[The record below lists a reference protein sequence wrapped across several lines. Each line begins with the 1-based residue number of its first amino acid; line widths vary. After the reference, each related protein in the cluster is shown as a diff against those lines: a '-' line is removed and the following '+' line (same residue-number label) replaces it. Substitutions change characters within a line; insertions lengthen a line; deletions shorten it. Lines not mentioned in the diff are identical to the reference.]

1 MKPSLNSVSRS
12 SCTAS
17 CSNELVESLKLMSL
31 CLSSQLQQ
39 HRGGR
44 GGRGGGGGGAG
55 GTFIIDPHSLSGG
68 SVKIQE
74 KSAWRMCIGST
85 GSLDTI
91 TLPTTDLR
99 QTHGTHQHHHRKT
112 AAHRPLGSLPP
123 ALSGRDAH
131 SNMSTLKNGVLQLPL
146 CEKTISVNI
155 QQGGGSRDGLL
166 CTSAPASCC
175 QVI

>member
-1 MKPSLNSVSRS
+1 
-12 SCTAS
+12 
-17 CSNELVESLKLMSL
+17 MSL
-31 CLSSQLQQ
+31 CLSSQLQH

-44 GGRGGGGGGAG
+44 GSRGGGGGGG
-55 GTFIIDPHSLSGG
+55 KFIIDSRSLSGG

-91 TLPTTDLR
+91 TLPTTALPR
-99 QTHGTHQHHHRKT
+99 THAAQHHHRKT
-112 AAHRPLGSLPP
+112 APHGPP
-123 ALSGRDAH
+123 GLQAGPGGRDAH
-131 SNMSTLKNGVLQLPL
+131 SDLSALKNGVLQLPL

-155 QQGGGSRDGLL
+155 QRGGGSRDGLL